1 MADVVVV
8 GGGPAGRAIAAAC
21 SDLGLRVTLLDP
33 APHQVWPDIHASW
46 LDELPPPVRH
56 TAPAT
61 VTARM
66 LVYGTT
72 LREWPRPHAVL
83 DNAALWKHFW
93 RKDVVEV
100 TGRAVAVDHGP
111 AGSTVRLR
119 NGRVINATVVVDA
132 TGSSRA
138 LSGGRPQRT
147 PAQQTAVGLI
157 LDASDA
163 DALCPADSGVFM
175 DWRAAADTRGGWPT
189 FHSVTRITPDRVLV
203 SETSLIRRPGLPL
216 ALLRRR
222 LRGRL
227 STAGIPVPRDAPEER
242 VRFPVDDPIPDQ
254 GRVVPFGTAAGH
266 VHLAAGSSVAASL
279 RLAPWIASALSAGLA
294 SGPTSAAKAAW
305 SILWPP
311 AALVGHG
318 MRSRALQSLVS
329 LPPHRVP
336 ELFEVFFSLP
346 PEQRSALWGPGHEA
360 VPTAAA
366 LSALFGSASWRL
378 RGRLLLSGLS
388 LGRHAAQQGIGGF

>member
-1 MADVVVV
+1 MV

-21 SDLGLRVTLLDP
+21 SDLGLRVTLIDP
-33 APHQVWPDIHASW
+33 APHQVWPDTYASW
-46 LDELPPPVRH
+46 LDELPPRVRQA
-56 TAPAT
+56 APAA

-66 LVYGTT
+66 LVYGTAV
-72 LREWPRPHAVL
+72 REWPRPYSVL
-83 DNAALWKHFW
+83 DNAALWKHLW
-93 RKDVVEV
+93 REDVVEV
-100 TGRAVAVDHGP
+100 TGRAVAVEHGA

-119 NGRVINATVVVDA
+119 NGHVIDSTVVVDA
-132 TGSSRA
+132 SGSSRV
-138 LSGGRPQRT
+138 LSGGRPQRP

-157 LDASDA
+157 LDATDA
-163 DALCPADSGVFM
+163 GPLCPADTGVFM
-175 DWRAAADTRGGWPT
+175 DWHAAADTRGGWPT
-189 FHSVTRITPDRVLV
+189 FHSVTRVTPDRVLV
-203 SETSLIRRPGLPL
+203 TETSLVRRPGLPL

-227 STAGIPVPRDAPEER
+227 SETGIAVPPDATEER

-294 SGPTSAAKAAW
+294 SGPAAAAKAAW
-305 SILWPP
+305 SILWSP

-318 MRSRALQSLVS
+318 MWSRVLQGLLS
-329 LPPHRVP
+329 LPPPSVP

-346 PEQRSALWGPGHEA
+346 PEHRSALWGPGQEA

-366 LSALFGSASWRL
+366 MSALFGTASWSL

-388 LGRHAAQQGIGGF
+388 LGRHPAQHGMGGF